1 MTITR
6 KEKERFI
13 EEDIEVV
20 EEDTEEE
27 VEKII

>member
-6 KEKERFI
+6 KEKEIII

>member
-6 KEKERFI
+6 KEKERII